1 MRTLEDSWKWYT
13 DNRRLLQ
20 LMSRMGRLYWNKLP
34 WDDMGNDD
42 HFRMLEGIDIQ
53 ADADAV
59 LSEFDDLA
67 IFVIFSVFEAI
78 VRDHVAND
86 VEAEVAGLKH
96 VALQRAASKMKQN
109 IEEGSFYNNVL
120 DLYKKLDH
128 DLVEEVSQVRRYRNW
143 VAHGRRKDKKPFETD
158 PKEAF
163 DRLNAFLTA
172 STVTPQQRWCAR
184 NGAKQLRRL

>member
-163 DRLNAFLTA
+163 DRLNAFLLLIGYH
-172 STVTPQQRWCAR
+172 R
-184 NGAKQLRRL
+184 NIHT